1 MNRGRWFIVVP
12 PHGAARQAGLL
23 ASAAFESILGKDYCH
38 SFDCGIY
45 LRAFSD
51 MLKKPDETMVVDLL
65 NHALIVQCLA
75 SRATHLLVLA
85 LSPVT
90 LFTLNLARAQGVK
103 TAHWFFEDFR
113 RAGYW
118 KDVLAGYDYF
128 FAIQKGPIIAECERR
143 KSRYAFLPAAASI
156 PPGAQDNLTTGKRP
170 VDVAFVGI
178 PSSYRVALLELL
190 AKNGVS
196 LAIAGSGWDRYQGTL
211 QQSILNPS
219 WTEEKQ
225 VMQILQSAKIGI
237 NLSVNSPDQD
247 RSNTHVSPRVFD
259 ICAAGCALVTENVP
273 LAPDTMPG
281 LAYRTFDTNDG
292 ALATV
297 KTVLS
302 EYASLSAEIT
312 DNQKAIAKRHTYE
325 KRVRTIIAECGI
337 QNGSDNER

>member
-1 MNRGRWFIVVP
+1 VSQGTWFIVVP

-23 ASAAFESILGKDYCH
+23 ASAAFESILGKDKCR

-65 NHALIVQCLA
+65 NHALIVQCLG

-113 RAGYW
+113 RAVYW

-128 FAIQKGPIIAECERR
+128 FAIQKGPIIAECERHKCR
-143 KSRYAFLPAAASI
+143 FAFLPAAASI
-156 PPGAQDNLTTGKRP
+156 PANVQNTVTAAERP

-178 PSSYRVALLELL
+178 PSSYRVAVLELL
-190 AKNGVS
+190 AINGVS
-196 LAIAGSGWDRYQGTL
+196 LAIAGSGWDRYQGPL
-211 QQSILNPS
+211 HQSIVNAN

-225 VMQILQSAKIGI
+225 AMQILLSAKIGI

-259 ICAAGCALVTENVP
+259 ICAAGCSLVTENVP

-297 KTVLS
+297 ETVLS
-302 EYASLSAEIT
+302 EYPSLSSEIV
-312 DNQKAIAKRHTYE
+312 DNQKAIAERHTYAN
-325 KRVRTIIAECGI
+325 RAGTIIAECGMTC
-337 QNGSDNER
+337 